1 MPRMY
6 LLAIPILT
14 ASTLAW
20 NAVAQNTPGDIP
32 DPGSYQGSMEMQRR
46 EQESAAQVQQQNEQM
61 QQRLDQNYAAYAP
74 QNGGGG
80 GGRRRGAPE
89 RQTPATPGEE
99 PLARALAADGGQT
112 GRLRGLGRVPRWQ

>member
-32 DPGSYQGSMEMQRR
+32 DPGSYQGSMELQRR

-61 QQRLDQNYAAYAP
+61 QQRLDQNSPPMRHRAGAVVVVVAS
-74 QNGGGG
+74 
-80 GGRRRGAPE
+80 RRA
-89 RQTPATPGEE
+89 
-99 PLARALAADGGQT
+99 
-112 GRLRGLGRVPRWQ
+112 